1 MSDEYKTIQ
10 YTVDDRVATIMIN
23 RAERRNALNNQV
35 IDELTSALNSAR
47 VDGDVNV
54 VVLTGAGERA
64 FSAGGD
70 LSPSGSM
77 GGGMLG
83 MHWDRGGFADLLLT
97 FKKVGKP
104 IVGRING
111 DALGGGFGLLL
122 ACDIAIASE
131 KARVGC
137 PEINVGLFPMMIMA
151 LIFRNVPRK
160 FGVEMMLTGK
170 KFGSDKAFEYGMVNA
185 VVPADELDAA
195 VDDMVNT
202 LKSKSSAVMRLGLNA
217 FHTMSDMSQEEALR
231 YLHSCLTLNTMAED
245 AAEGVMAFIQKR
257 EPEWKGR

>member
-35 IDELTSALNSAR
+35 IDELTSALDSAR

-111 DALGGGFGLLL
+111 DALGGGLGLLL

-131 KARVGC
+131 NARVGC

-170 KFGSDKAFEYGMVNA
+170 KFGSDKA
-185 VVPADELDAA
+185 
-195 VDDMVNT
+195 
-202 LKSKSSAVMRLGLNA
+202 
-217 FHTMSDMSQEEALR
+217 
-231 YLHSCLTLNTMAED
+231 
-245 AAEGVMAFIQKR
+245 
-257 EPEWKGR
+257 